1 MKDILNHLFEHK
13 TLTKAQAREVLVNIA
28 AGKYNPSQIS
38 SFLTVFMMR
47 SITVEELEGFRDA
60 LLALCHRV
68 DLDAY
73 NPIDLCGTGG
83 DGKDTF
89 NISTLASF
97 VVAANGVA
105 VAKHG
110 NYGVSSSCGS
120 SNVLEALGINFTTD
134 TDALERSIEKYNICF
149 LHAPLFHPAMKSV
162 GPIRKELGVKTF
174 FNMLGPMVN
183 PAFPKRQL
191 VGVFSLE
198 LARMYGY
205 LYQQTDTRYT
215 ILHTLDGYDEI
226 SLTSPFKVI
235 SDNREAL
242 LDAPALGLPTLQ
254 HEQIRGGQD
263 VPSSA
268 KIFVQV
274 LKGEGTAAQ
283 TAVVAANAGMA
294 LQCANPALD
303 LKEAVS
309 IAKETLESG
318 RAYTL
323 FHSLINDQKL
333 VDFPLAPS

>member
-1 MKDILNHLFEHK
+1 MQDILNHLFEHK
-13 TLTKAQAREVLVNIA
+13 TLTKEQAREVLVNIA
-28 AGKYNPSQIS
+28 AGKYNQSQIS
-38 SFLTVFMMR
+38 SFLTVYMMR

-83 DGKDTF
+83 EGKDTF
-89 NISTLASF
+89 NISTLSSF
-97 VVAANGVA
+97 VVAANGVH

-120 SNVLEALGINFTTD
+120 SNVLEALGIKFTTD
-134 TDALERSIEKYNICF
+134 RDALERSIDKYNICF

-162 GPIRKELGVKTF
+162 GPIRKDLGVKTF

-183 PAFPKRQL
+183 PAFPKRQM

-205 LYQQTDTRYT
+205 LYQQQPDVRYS
-215 ILHTLDGYDEI
+215 IIHTLDGYDEV

-235 SDNREAL
+235 SDNKESL
-242 LDAPALGLPTLQ
+242 LDAEALGLPRLQ
-254 HEQIRGGQD
+254 HEQIKGGAD
-263 VPSSA
+263 VADSA
-268 KIFVQV
+268 RIFVEV

-294 LQCANPALD
+294 LQCAKPELKPAD
-303 LKEAVS
+303 AVA
-309 IAKETLESG
+309 IAKETLES
-318 RAYTL
+318 
-323 FHSLINDQKL
+323 
-333 VDFPLAPS
+333 